1 MTDDTI
7 DKVYDLFLAIQ
18 IEAGQLEAKM
28 GSARRIIG
36 DRQMNFSKEPR
47 YLQSLADYFSREAK
61 GYATGM
67 QELCRL
73 IKECHE
79 VLPEGNQS

>member
-1 MTDDTI
+1 MISTTH

-18 IEAGQLEAKM
+18 IKAGQLEAKM

-47 YLQSLADYFSREAK
+47 YLQSLADYFSREAE
-61 GYATGM
+61 GYAAGM

-73 IKECHE
+73 INECQK
-79 VLPEGNQS
+79 VLQEDNQS